1 MSSLLNLMN
10 FRAEKKF
17 FFKCLFCIYA
27 WSRILLEWSK
37 NWFRFLNPNK
47 LFDQYHNT
55 EIKVRTY
62 TVPGL
67 KLPESRK
74 GKSKQVH
81 VVTVQCD

>member
-17 FFKCLFCIYA
+17 FFNVCFVSMLGQK
-27 WSRILLEWSK
+27 WSK

-55 EIKVRTY
+55 EIKVHTY

-74 GKSKQVH
+74 GKSNQVH